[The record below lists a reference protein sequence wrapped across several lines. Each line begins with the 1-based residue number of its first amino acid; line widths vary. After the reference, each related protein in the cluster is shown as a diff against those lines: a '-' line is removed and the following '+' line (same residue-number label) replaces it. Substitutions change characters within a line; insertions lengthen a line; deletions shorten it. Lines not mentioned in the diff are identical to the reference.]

1 MQANLSYRPQPK
13 QKILHT
19 THFDINGVTHKIRQI
34 LYGGAAGGGKS
45 HAMRWDAIICCLK
58 NPGCDAY
65 LFRKS
70 RTDLENTHIKRIK
83 QEIPDALGKYS
94 ENRNRFEFKNGSYLN
109 MMYAEHEK
117 DVYKYDS
124 VEFHWLGIDE
134 AGHFTRDQLAYLK
147 TRVRTGSWRPQEDIF
162 PRMLYSANPGGVS
175 HTYLQN
181 TFMKG
186 RKEERI
192 VVWDDDEEEE
202 VTCSVHPFIDENGHP
217 TLFIPASMDDN
228 RYLDD
233 DYENQFND
241 IPEWKR
247 KQLVDGDWDVIPGAF
262 FSCWDARRHAIRPFR
277 VPEYWTKFRAVDWGF
292 STPFWIGE
300 FAVSDGEP
308 VLNTAGE
315 TVTFPKDAIICIWE
329 WYGSKGETRKGR
341 AVVNDGIYGMGLK
354 GIKTDAGDVAK
365 RVVKLRGKCN
375 YSVGG
380 HDMWRSDSGPSAAE
394 KFFRAGM
401 PVSQADYKREAGWQ
415 HMFSM
420 INHDMFYVFDTC
432 PALIGCIP
440 ILETD
445 QNNPEDIE
453 KKGEDHPGDGCRYG
467 LMSRPAVTEEPP
479 EPEKPYYIPTIN
491 DLMKQNRRPR
501 GYKDRARI

>member
-19 THFDINGVTHKIRQI
+19 TEFDLDGITHKIRQI

-45 HAMRWDAIICCLK
+45 HGMRWDAIECCIN

-94 ENRNRFEFKNGSYLN
+94 ENRNRFEFWNGAYLN

-117 DVYKYDS
+117 DVFKYDS

-134 AGHFTRDQLAYLK
+134 AGHFTREQLAYLK
-147 TRVRTGSWRPQEDIF
+147 TRVRTGGWQPAQDIF
-162 PRMLYSANPGGVS
+162 PRQIYSANPGGVS
-175 HTYLQN
+175 HNYLKQ
-181 TFMKG
+181 TFMIG
-186 RKEERI
+186 RKPKVI
-192 VVWDDDEEEE
+192 SVLDDDEGEY
-202 VTCSVHPFIDENGHP
+202 VDCTIYPFIDDNGHP
-217 TLFIPASMDDN
+217 TLFIPAKMDDN

-233 DYENQFND
+233 DYEAQFND
-241 IPEWKR
+241 LPDWKR
-247 KQLVDGDWDVIPGAF
+247 KQLVDGDWDTIPGAF
-262 FSCWDARRHAIRPFR
+262 FTCWNTKRHIIRPFR

-292 STPFWIGE
+292 ATPFWIGE
-300 FAVSDGEP
+300 FAISDGEAII
-308 VLNTAGE
+308 NSAGE
-315 TVTFPKDAIICIWE
+315 KHEYPKDAVICIWE
-329 WYGSKGETRKGR
+329 WYGSKGEKRIEDGSYGFSLKGLR
-341 AVVNDGIYGMGLK
+341 QDPREVAQTVVN
-354 GIKTDAGDVAK
+354 K
-365 RVVKLRGKCN
+365 RGTVD

-380 HDMWRSDSGPSAAE
+380 HDMWQADKGPSPAE
-394 KFFRAGM
+394 KFFKAGM
-401 PVSQADYKREAGWQ
+401 TIAQADYKREAGWQ

-420 INHDMFYVFDTC
+420 INNDMFYSFDTC
-432 PALIGCIP
+432 TALNSCIP
-440 ILETD
+440 TLETD
-445 QNNPEDIE
+445 PNKPEDIE

-467 LMSRPAVTEEPP
+467 LMSRPFVTERPP
-479 EPEKPYYIPTIN
+479 EPEKPRYMPTFN
-491 DLMKQNRRPR
+491 ELVKLNRKKR